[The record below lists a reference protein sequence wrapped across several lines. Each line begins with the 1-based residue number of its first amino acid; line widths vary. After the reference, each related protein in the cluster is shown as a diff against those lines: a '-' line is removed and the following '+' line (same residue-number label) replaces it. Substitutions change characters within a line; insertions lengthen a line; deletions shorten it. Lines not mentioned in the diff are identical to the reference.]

1 MAGGS
6 TLKIPAMDSVR
17 LEVRDTSRNSEKLRP
32 KASRPPKLRMRKEWR
47 GGASSVARN
56 SFSVVLRLRPA
67 GEGVGAEEDTSR
79 SNHIDNNPTNVSS
92 SRKEHC

>member
-1 MAGGS
+1 
-6 TLKIPAMDSVR
+6 MDSVR
-17 LEVRDTSRNSEKLRP
+17 LEVRDTRRNSEKLRP

-67 GEGVGAEEDTSR
+67 GEGVGAEVGAEEDTSR
-79 SNHIDNNPTNVSS
+79 SNHIDNNPIVNVSS
-92 SRKEHC
+92 SRKQHC